1 MFFKKRPQKM
11 LSREESLESV
21 VVKNGTVQEETA
33 GSGEITLT
41 VSRDR
46 RSLRARLLMKFF
58 NLPEKKK
65 IMLDERGSFIWNLCD
80 GATPVRDMIRR
91 FAERYTLNRKETE
104 VLIVYYLKSL
114 ARRGLAG
121 IVVKKEEYGKQ

>member
-1 MFFKKRPQKM
+1 M
-11 LSREESLESV
+11 
-21 VVKNGTVQEETA
+21 KNDTVQEETA

-41 VSRDR
+41 VHRDR
-46 RSLRARLLMKFF
+46 RGLLARLLMKFF

-65 IMLDERGSFIWNLCD
+65 IMLDERGSFIWKLCD
-80 GATPVRDMIRR
+80 GKTPVREMIRR
-91 FAERYTLNRKETE
+91 FAESYTLNRKETE

-121 IVVKKEEYGKQ
+121 IIVKREENGKQ